1 MGIQS
6 QAAAAAQLAQHQ
18 VSVQGQGQRSSVMSC
33 PTDPNAAAIAIMLA
47 AQKQQHNLQQDTT
60 SFIPQHQRKQTQV
73 EPLPQQQTK
82 PQPQLQSQQTVHHVR
97 QNYEQ
102 GTTCDVGKSQ
112 QSQYQQIIPSG
123 PLVSRNVAN
132 TAESGMQPHSPHEPS
147 MSSSSSPQLTKAL
160 SIPVPIAAAKLSD
173 DPIIRSKVLSQTASS
188 QKQVFHQPILK

>member
-60 SFIPQHQRKQTQV
+60 SFIPQHQRKQTQ
-73 EPLPQQQTK
+73 

-132 TAESGMQPHSPHEPS
+132 SAESGMQP
-147 MSSSSSPQLTKAL
+147 
-160 SIPVPIAAAKLSD
+160 
-173 DPIIRSKVLSQTASS
+173 
-188 QKQVFHQPILK
+188 

>member
-73 EPLPQQQTK
+73 EPVPTNNPLWSFSFKKCSEFSRKWHATPLTSRAFNEFVVFSSTYK
-82 PQPQLQSQQTVHHVR
+82 GIVYPSTDCCC
-97 QNYEQ
+97 E
-102 GTTCDVGKSQ
+102 
-112 QSQYQQIIPSG
+112 II
-123 PLVSRNVAN
+123 
-132 TAESGMQPHSPHEPS
+132 
-147 MSSSSSPQLTKAL
+147 
-160 SIPVPIAAAKLSD
+160 
-173 DPIIRSKVLSQTASS
+173 
-188 QKQVFHQPILK
+188 

>member
-60 SFIPQHQRKQTQV
+60 SFIPQHQRKQTKV

-82 PQPQLQSQQTVHHVR
+82 PQPQLQSQQTVHHVQ

-132 TAESGMQPHSPHEPS
+132 SAERGMQPPSPHEPS
-147 MSSSSSPQLTKAL
+147 MS
-160 SIPVPIAAAKLSD
+160 
-173 DPIIRSKVLSQTASS
+173 
-188 QKQVFHQPILK
+188 